1 MAVSSRLE
9 LGFCMATMVT
19 WLLVMFP
26 LRIPLSLATPTAPW
40 REQFSQLQK
49 AIEGPIDS
57 EQESAL
63 MHVNL
68 TGVDLGFGSVG
79 RSAVKCFLRQRCQQN
94 GVALLVE
101 VGVYLGKSVVEWLSI
116 PKNAG
121 QECVHV
127 VGIDPFKTPRSTQP
141 VAGRLP
147 TAIRNKLGVP
157 AFNRALAKRVI
168 NYRVGARV
176 ANRQAAL
183 LTGYAPDGSQPL
195 FDLRSLLPVDVVYID
210 GGKIGDTKRYEQ
222 YLLQSLGLY
231 SSHYPNAGISGD
243 DWYHAAT
250 KASLQHILVEWARN
264 HSLALGVAGG
274 RTWFMGAS
282 EQAWGSCDKNKQI
295 RWVVRGP
302 P

>member
-1 MAVSSRLE
+1 M
-9 LGFCMATMVT
+9 
-19 WLLVMFP
+19 
-26 LRIPLSLATPTAPW
+26 
-40 REQFSQLQK
+40 
-49 AIEGPIDS
+49 
-57 EQESAL
+57 
-63 MHVNL
+63 
-68 TGVDLGFGSVG
+68 
-79 RSAVKCFLRQRCQQN
+79 
-94 GVALLVE
+94 
-101 VGVYLGKSVVEWLSI
+101 YLGESVVEWLST
-116 PKNAG
+116 KNAA

-127 VGIDPFKTPRSTQP
+127 VGIDPFKTPRSTTQH

-157 AFNRALAKRVI
+157 AFNRARAKRVI

-183 LTGYAPDGSQPL
+183 LTGYAPDGLQPL
-195 FDLRSLLPVDVVYID
+195 FDLRPLLLVDVVYID

-222 YLLQSLGLY
+222 YLLHSLGLY

-243 DWYHAAT
+243 DWNHAAT
-250 KASLQHILVEWARN
+250 KASLRHVLVEWARN

>member
-1 MAVSSRLE
+1 
-9 LGFCMATMVT
+9 MATMAT
-19 WLLVMFP
+19 WLRVMFP
-26 LRIPLSLATPTAPW
+26 LLIPLSLATPTAPW

-49 AIEGPIDS
+49 AIEGPGPIDP

-101 VGVYLGKSVVEWLSI
+101 VGVYLGESVVEWLSI

-127 VGIDPFKTPRSTQP
+127 VSIDPFKTPRGTQP

-168 NYRVGARV
+168 NYRAGARV

-183 LTGYAPDGSQPL
+183 LAGYAPDGLQPL
-195 FDLRSLLPVDVVYID
+195 FDLRPLLPVDVVYID
-210 GGKIGDTKRYEQ
+210 GGKIGKTQRYEQ
-222 YLLQSLGLY
+222 YLLHSLGLY

-243 DWYHAAT
+243 DWNHAAT
-250 KASLQHILVEWARN
+250 KASLRHVLVEWARN
-264 HSLALGVAGG
+264 HSLALGVASG

>member
-1 MAVSSRLE
+1 
-9 LGFCMATMVT
+9 MATTAT
-19 WLLVMFP
+19 WAAFPPLL
-26 LRIPLSLATPTAPW
+26 LPLSLATPTAPW

-49 AIEGPIDS
+49 AIEGPTDS
-57 EQESAL
+57 EQEPAL

-101 VGVYLGKSVVEWLSI
+101 VGVYLGESVVEWLST
-116 PKNAG
+116 KNAG

-127 VGIDPFKTPRSTQP
+127 VGIDPFKTPRSNQP

-183 LTGYAPDGSQPL
+183 LTGYAPDGLQPL
-195 FDLRSLLPVDVVYID
+195 FDLRPLLPVDVVYID
-210 GGKIGDTKRYEQ
+210 GGKIGDKNLYEQ
-222 YLLQSLGLY
+222 YLLHSLGLY

-243 DWYHAAT
+243 DWYHPAT

-264 HSLALGVAGG
+264 HSLALGVASG

-282 EQAWGSCDKNKQI
+282 EQAWGSCDKNKQV

>member
-1 MAVSSRLE
+1 M
-9 LGFCMATMVT
+9 T
-19 WLLVMFP
+19 WPLLVM
-26 LRIPLSLATPTAPW
+26 LPLSLATSTAPW
-40 REQFSQLQK
+40 RDQFVALQK
-49 AIEGPIDS
+49 AIEGPTYS
-57 EQESAL
+57 EKESAP

-68 TGVDLGFGSVG
+68 TGVNLGFGSGG
-79 RSAVKCFLRQRCQQN
+79 RSPVKCFLRQRCQQN

-127 VGIDPFKTPRSTQP
+127 VGIDPFKTPRSTTQH

-183 LTGYAPDGSQPL
+183 LTGYAPDGLQPL
-195 FDLRSLLPVDVVYID
+195 FDLRQLLPMDVVYID
-210 GGKIGDTKRYEQ
+210 GGKIGDKDRYEQ
-222 YLLQSLGLY
+222 YLLHSLGLY

-243 DWYHAAT
+243 DWNHAAT
-250 KASLQHILVEWARN
+250 KASLRHVLVEWARN

-295 RWVVRGP
+295 RWLVRGP
-302 P
+302 A